1 MQCSSGG
8 LTTVG
13 LDKATFRVNIV
24 GDAATDPAI
33 AAAVKRWWG
42 ELWVPVL
49 RAHKDLVEPHLF
61 GPNNDGGGGAA
72 YSSTPFVKREDS
84 GRYERTSTTHRM
96 SSTLN
101 GP

>member
-96 SSTLN
+96 S
-101 GP
+101 